1 MKRVN
6 KPSIAFIGLLLL
18 FILVMCL
25 NSFSYRPKERMVPL
39 LVGIATLI
47 TSLFVLVDE
56 IHPIRLLSRLKI
68 DLMGAAGGVM
78 PEEPERRETKIL
90 LLHIIAWMMGFLI
103 LIFLVGFYMSIA
115 LFSLTFLK
123 IQGKIGWLKAALITA
138 ILWFSVF
145 AIFDLTMELHM
156 FQGVLFGEILPS
168 M

>member
-1 MKRVN
+1 M
-6 KPSIAFIGLLLL
+6 AFIELLLI
-18 FILVMCL
+18 FVLVICVT
-25 NSFSYRPKERMVPL
+25 SYSYRPKERLVPL

-47 TSLFVLVDE
+47 ISLLVLVDE

-78 PEEPERRETKIL
+78 PEEPERRETTIL

-103 LIFLVGFYMSIA
+103 FIFLVGFYISIA
-115 LFSLTFLK
+115 LFTFTFLK
-123 IQGKIGWLKAALITA
+123 IQGEIGWLKAALITA
-138 ILWFSVF
+138 IVWCSIF

-156 FQGVLFGEILPS
+156 FKGVLFGEILPS

>member
-6 KPSIAFIGLLLL
+6 KPSIAFIGLLLV
-18 FILVMCL
+18 FVLVICVT
-25 NSFSYRPKERMVPL
+25 SYSYRPKERLVPL

-47 TSLFVLVDE
+47 TSLLVLVDE

-68 DLMGAAGGVM
+68 DLMGAAGGPLLGK
-78 PEEPERRETKIL
+78 PEEHRTTVQ

-103 LIFLVGFYMSIA
+103 LIFLVGFYMGIA
-115 LFSLTFLK
+115 LFCLTFLK

-138 ILWFSVF
+138 ILWCSIF

-168 M
+168 I